1 MTTEQI
7 HERITKLENERTT
20 LTTAHDE
27 AMQQWQQIILANRNR
42 FQWLTGAIDEL
53 KLQLNGEGVTV
64 SSVTMTSP
72 EKDK

>member
-7 HERITKLENERTT
+7 NERITKLEQERTD

-27 AMQQWQQIILANRNR
+27 AMQQLQQTMITNRNR

-53 KLQLNGEGVTV
+53 KLQLNGEVTV
-64 SSVTMTSP
+64 SSVTTTIP
-72 EKDK
+72 E